1 MNIQLIKKAQQET
14 IVKRN
19 RANKITFIAGTFC
32 LVYGLTFAF
41 IMPGIEAIILG
52 SFITVFGVF
61 IFSFSVAAKQN
72 NK

>member
-14 IVKRN
+14 IAKRN
-19 RANKITFIAGTFC
+19 RANKITFIAGTYF
-32 LVYGLTFAF
+32 LVYGLIFAF

-52 SFITVFGVF
+52 SFITIFGVF